1 MVVTRSQTIERRKN
15 PFRKN
20 NSRTLQDVLIE
31 KESSSIHVN
40 TRTTPPLTHHEM
52 EGDEMYDCAVILC
65 TLKNNIKKE
74 NLQRSVDKLA
84 NQIVKALK
92 V

>member
-20 NSRTLQDVLIE
+20 NSRTTLQDVRIE
-31 KESSSIHVN
+31 KESSIHIN
-40 TRTTPPLTHHEM
+40 TRTTPPRRHPEM

-74 NLQRSVDKLA
+74 NLKRSVDKLA